1 MYMYINN
8 NRNGNFQ
15 ISKAPLERQTQGAS
29 FLTSAA
35 MNQRGY

>member
-1 MYMYINN
+1 MYTYINN

-15 ISKAPLERQTQGAS
+15 ISKATLERQAQGAS

-35 MNQRGY
+35 TNQRGC